1 MKVVTSAVTHVSS
14 EDILHRGYSFKQLLE
29 TTMIDE
35 GYYLFIYG
43 VLPTRSEYVAFKK
56 KLHQMRILP
65 YEIKTVLKVLPR
77 TTMGTDL
84 LRTVISVMGS
94 LEPESPENPA
104 TEVACRLLAMMSPSM
119 AFWFNFH
126 ERKIEINTQTLDTD
140 TTTENFLKLY
150 FQTEVVD
157 PLKLETLET
166 YQYSYINSAMSA
178 SNFAVRVSAST
189 VQDIQA
195 SIVTGMS
202 SSTGE
207 IHGGA
212 IQAIFKMVKKMKST
226 EEME

>member
-1 MKVVTSAVTHVSS
+1 
-14 EDILHRGYSFKQLLE
+14 
-29 TTMIDE
+29 
-35 GYYLFIYG
+35 
-43 VLPTRSEYVAFKK
+43 
-56 KLHQMRILP
+56 
-65 YEIKTVLKVLPR
+65 
-77 TTMGTDL
+77 MGTDL

-104 TEVACRLLAMMSPSM
+104 TEVACRLLAMMCPSM

-157 PLKLETLET
+157 PLKLETLEI